1 MKSTMTNSQKT
12 ADLKRLAYQCAEQKN
27 NGCNDNCGSCPL
39 NVSLYLDDPREAVLI
54 RTNAEIDY
62 QHDQE
67 NEQAR
72 NQVIKEIEDRNTAAG
87 IGTLIGGLIPIGLI
101 IWLVLSIK
109 SCIFG

>member
-27 NGCNDNCGSCPL
+27 NGCNGNCGSCPL
-39 NVSLYLDDPREAVLI
+39 NVSLYIDDPREAVLI

-62 QHDQE
+62 QHDQAKEQAFNQLIKE
-67 NEQAR
+67 NEDKRTA
-72 NQVIKEIEDRNTAAG
+72 ED
-87 IGTLIGGLIPIGLI
+87 IGTLIGALIPIGLV
-101 IWLVLSIK
+101 IWCVLSIK